1 MKKKK
6 KTHKIWSK
14 SKNGELNIYFKD
26 KSKVNLH

>member
-1 MKKKK
+1 MENKNP
-6 KTHKIWSK
+6 KTWGK